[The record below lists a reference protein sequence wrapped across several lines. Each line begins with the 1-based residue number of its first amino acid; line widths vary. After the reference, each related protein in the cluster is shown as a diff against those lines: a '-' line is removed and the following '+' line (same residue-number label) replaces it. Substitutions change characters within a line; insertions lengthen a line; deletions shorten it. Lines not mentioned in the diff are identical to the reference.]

1 MIEQDQP
8 VDWPEANRPQ
18 DFGWD
23 GSELTF
29 EPHFFVGP
37 LPRAFKVSDVK
48 NRSSMYVAAYTK
60 IVNLRPKPRALS
72 YTTHDHGGAYP
83 DLMPQAIVVTD
94 VAGNICSY
102 LAVPPALDG
111 KMKNCWRASAGIC

>member
-1 MIEQDQP
+1 MIEPHQA

-29 EPHFFVGP
+29 EPYVFVGP

-48 NRSSMYVAAYTK
+48 NRSCMYVASYTK
-60 IVNLRPKPRALS
+60 IVKLRPKPRALS
-72 YTTHDHGGAYP
+72 YTTHGHGRAYP
-83 DLMPQAIVVTD
+83 DLMPQAIVAED
-94 VAGNICSY
+94 VAGNMCCY
-102 LAVPPALDG
+102 LAVPPAPDG
-111 KMKNCWRASAGIC
+111 KMKHCWRASVGIC